1 MPRNILID
9 PQRTGAANPNIQ
21 FSGSMANTI
30 KLEVLTSGSVQ
41 FTGVSGSLLNVTD
54 SLSGSLFAVSDV
66 SGLPIIEVFSDDRV
80 VMGQFNTSAL
90 VVTGSRVGVGV
101 SAPNVAF
108 EVSGAMRLRGST
120 SGYVGLQPAAAAGS
134 TTYTLPS
141 ADGTANLSCRRTVPV
156 CCPGL
161 LQGQEPQVPQPP
173 PEPRASKELLV
184 RQELQAPP
192 ALRERQETPAPRAPL
207 GQQELKESKALRDR
221 PVSQVP
227 QVLSLV
233 PTLKSSTTTLVP
245 PEEPP
250 DSFTSSAQ
258 VTSALEPTLQ
268 DLASSCRGLRPSL
281 IRRCSCEAAR
291 RVRQAQSSRW
301 RTTTVP
307 HSLSCRVLRPA
318 TSVSER
324 EFHRPSSKSS
334 VSQGHSSP
342 SPTTSQDHSSPS
354 TQCRVSQY

>member
-9 PQRTGAANPNIQ
+9 PQRTGTANPNIQ

-108 EVSGAMRLRGST
+108 EVSGAIRLRGST

-141 ADGTANLSCRRTVPV
+141 ADGTANF
-156 CCPGL
+156 
-161 LQGQEPQVPQPP
+161 
-173 PEPRASKELLV
+173 
-184 RQELQAPP
+184 
-192 ALRERQETPAPRAPL
+192 
-207 GQQELKESKALRDR
+207 
-221 PVSQVP
+221 
-227 QVLSLV
+227 VLSTNGSGVLSWASPGAGATG
-233 PTLKSSTTTLVP
+233 PTGATGAQGVQGASGATGTAGATGAQGTTGNTGATGTAGATGAQGTTGNTGATGAQGTTGNTGATGAQGTQGVQGASGST
-245 PEEPP
+245 
-250 DSFTSSAQ
+250 
-258 VTSALEPTLQ
+258 
-268 DLASSCRGLRPSL
+268 GL
-281 IRRCSCEAAR
+281 
-291 RVRQAQSSRW
+291 
-301 RTTTVP
+301 TG
-307 HSLSCRVLRPA
+307 A
-318 TSVSER
+318 TG
-324 EFHRPSSKSS
+324 
-334 VSQGHSSP
+334 SQG
-342 SPTTSQDHSSPS
+342 TIGYTGA
-354 TQCRVSQY
+354 T